1 MSWRDF
7 LTDQERQRLDAIPL
21 ERAALTLEY
30 RTIYNRARKRME
42 RERENG
48 GEKQLRDVLATALAK
63 DKITEMRDSERTTHD

>member
-7 LTDQERQRLDAIPL
+7 LTDQERQRLDAIPS
-21 ERAALTLEY
+21 ERAALTVEY

-48 GEKQLRDVLATALAK
+48 GEKHPLND
-63 DKITEMRDSERTTHD
+63 

>member
-42 RERENG
+42 RE
-48 GEKQLRDVLATALAK
+48 TALAK

>member
-7 LTDQERQRLDAIPL
+7 LTDQERQRLDAIPS
-21 ERAALTLEY
+21 ERAALTVEY

-42 RERENG
+42 RE
-48 GEKQLRDVLATALAK
+48 K

>member
-42 RERENG
+42 RE
-48 GEKQLRDVLATALAK
+48 K